1 MAIAAQLSGEIVS
14 VDSMQVYRGMDIGTA
29 KPDAATCAR
38 VPHHLIDLVEPEESY
53 SVAEY
58 QSAGRTV
65 LDALEAE
72 GTTAIVAG
80 GSGLHFRALVDPMSF
95 APTEPALRAELEAVP
110 AADLVTELLGSD
122 PEAAA
127 HVDLAN
133 PRRVLRAVETL
144 RLSGITPSQRAGTA
158 EAEALRSYT
167 PRLPLVA
174 VGLDPGDALET
185 RVIARFD
192 AMLGAGL
199 LDEVAELAPRLGR
212 TARQAVGY
220 KELIPVVNGGTSL
233 EEGRAAAIQATLGL
247 AKRQRTF
254 FRRDPRIRWL
264 TWHDDPDERVS
275 APVAPSRRSE
285 HGLRED
291 ARPGQRLCGRYR
303 PC

>member
-1 MAIAAQLSGEIVS
+1 MTLAQAGRTGEAMKRLGKAIELDAQNRILALN
-14 VDSMQVYRGMDIGTA
+14 D
-29 KPDAATCAR
+29 PDFEPVR
-38 VPHHLIDLVEPEESY
+38 DEPEFIDLVEPEESY

-72 GTTAIVAG
+72 ERPAIVAG

-95 APTEPALRAELEAVP
+95 APTEPALRAELETTP

-122 PEAAA
+122 PEAAT

-174 VGLDPGDALET
+174 LGLDPGDALLT
-185 RVIARFD
+185 RVTARFD
-192 AMLGAGL
+192 GMIDAGL
-199 LDEVAELAPRLGR
+199 PDEVAGLVPRLGR
-212 TARQAVGY
+212 TASQAVGY
-220 KELIPVVNGGTSL
+220 KELIPVVNGELSL

-275 APVAPSRRSE
+275 AARRALEEVRTWTS
-285 HGLRED
+285 
-291 ARPGQRLCGRYR
+291 
-303 PC
+303 

>member
-1 MAIAAQLSGEIVS
+1 
-14 VDSMQVYRGMDIGTA
+14 MQVYRGMDIGTA

-65 LDALEAE
+65 LDALEAK
-72 GTTAIVAG
+72 GTPAVVAG

-95 APTEPALRAELEAVP
+95 APTEPALRAALEAKP

-133 PRRVLRAVETL
+133 PRRVLRAVETI

-167 PRLPLVA
+167 PRLALVA
-174 VGLDPGDALET
+174 VGLDPGDALEA
-185 RVIARFD
+185 RVTARFD
-192 AMLGAGL
+192 RMLDAGL
-199 LDEVAELAPRLGR
+199 LDEVGGLAPRLGR

-220 KELIPVVNGGTSL
+220 KELIPVVDGGVSL

-264 TWHDDPDERVS
+264 TWHDDPDKRVS
-275 APVAPSRRSE
+275 GARRALEEVGTWTS
-285 HGLRED
+285 
-291 ARPGQRLCGRYR
+291 
-303 PC
+303 

>member
-144 RLSGITPSQRAGTA
+144 RLSGTTPSQRAGTA

-167 PRLPLVA
+167 PRLALVA

-192 AMLGAGL
+192 AMLGVGL

-275 APVAPSRRSE
+275 RARRALEEVGTWTS
-285 HGLRED
+285 
-291 ARPGQRLCGRYR
+291 
-303 PC
+303 